1 MLNRNRVEQR
11 SVDNRFK
18 AVTGPKVFSGSK
30 RYKEVWYG
38 VAMGVSVW
46 MLDAAMHA
54 SVHRQFNWSGFAK
67 EIIATDSAQL
77 LFRTLFVIVSTAFG
91 ISIWRSNQRK
101 SRIQDLNG
109 AFDSLYRRIANPLVL
124 IVGYSQMLS
133 LKEGWPV
140 GREAIEIVDEIQFN
154 ARRINEVIE
163 RLPPPGMPDEEEP
176 FAKLGLDQPREAS
189 EDYELRFVQAI
200 DLSNNKSPRGM

>member
-1 MLNRNRVEQR
+1 MLNRVEQR
-11 SVDNRFK
+11 SLDNRFK
-18 AVTGPKVFSGSK
+18 AVTGAKVFSGSK
-30 RYKEVWYG
+30 RYKEIWYG
-38 VAMGVSVW
+38 VAIGASIW

-54 SVHRQFNWSGFAK
+54 SLHRQFNWSGFAK
-67 EIIATDSAQL
+67 EIIASDSAQL
-77 LFRTLFVIVSTAFG
+77 LFRALFVLVSTAFG
-91 ISIWRSNQRK
+91 ISMWRSNQRK

-154 ARRINEVIE
+154 ARRINEVIK
-163 RLPPPGMPDEEEP
+163 RLPPPGMPVEKDE
-176 FAKLGLDQPREAS
+176 FANFGLSRLSKARESLYPR
-189 EDYELRFVQAI
+189 
-200 DLSNNKSPRGM
+200 